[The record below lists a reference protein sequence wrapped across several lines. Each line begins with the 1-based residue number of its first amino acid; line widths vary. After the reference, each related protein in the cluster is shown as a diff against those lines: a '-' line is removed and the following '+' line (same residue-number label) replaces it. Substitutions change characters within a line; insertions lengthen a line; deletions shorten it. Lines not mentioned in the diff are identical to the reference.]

1 MAATESKSGPS
12 PAGLDPG
19 RWVDEHSDVLFRFA
33 MVRLRD
39 AAVAEEI
46 VQETFLAALQSVDRF
61 AGQASERT
69 WLVGILKHKIVDHF
83 RKLSRDRST
92 IETTGDADLKLFDE
106 NRYWIHEDGPRDWG
120 PDPSTEY
127 ERARIGEILQGCLS
141 GLPPRLA
148 AAFTMRE
155 IDDLESGE
163 VCKVLGV
170 TPTNLWVILHRARAQ
185 LRLCLESNWLN
196 AKGTA
201 SKR

>member
-19 RWVDEHSDVLFRFA
+19 RWVDEHADVLFRFA